1 MFPYKEILITV
12 TIAVVREENLTPKT
26 SMQEA
31 NRNFP
36 AFENH
41 NQLYN
46 GQKFGSG
53 RLFCNFV
60 FYLDKYCPLTQG
72 IEDVTNY
79 LSSPNP
85 QAALSMSL

>member
-31 NRNFP
+31 NRSFP
-36 AFENH
+36 ACEDH

-46 GQKFGSG
+46 YQKFGSG
-53 RLFCNFV
+53 RLFCNFG
-60 FYLDKYCPLTQG
+60 FYLDKYCPLTEG
-72 IEDVTNY
+72 VEGVTNY
-79 LSSPNP
+79 LSSPTP